1 VKTLVSGPPCG
12 GKTTFARSHSDS
24 VLDYDDLVEELG
36 GDRYGKSPEAY
47 AAWLARLPFAEW
59 VVWSSPQRRQRA
71 RFRSRWNARSV
82 VVLASPEVCHSR
94 AEKERPP
101 AWHALIDQWFAL
113 YEPSTSGSDLI
124 VRTD

>member
-1 VKTLVSGPPCG
+1 MKTLVSGPPCG
-12 GKTTFARSHSDS
+12 GKTTFARSRSDS

-47 AAWLARLPFAEW
+47 AAWLARLPLHEW
-59 VVWSSPQRRQRA
+59 VVWTAPRRKDRG
-71 RFRSRWNARSV
+71 RFRSQWNARVV
-82 VVLASPEVCHSR
+82 VVLASLEVCHSR

-101 AWHALIDQWFAL
+101 AWHALIDEWFAAF
-113 YEPSTSGSDLI
+113 EPSTSGRELI